1 MNIPKL
7 HSLKL
12 SLIDIYSPKT
22 DEGKGRLISL
32 TSAMVAALYNVF
44 ITGIFYT
51 GFLSMYGISITG
63 VGIITFIPYIATCF
77 SLFSPSILGRFRKRK
92 WLLLAAKIYFYA
104 MYIIATTLM
113 PQFVTDPGDRLTWFI
128 ILLFLAY
135 SVYALFSPGF
145 TTWFYRFYPAESERR
160 TRYIALNQTF
170 ASILSS
176 IMLLVSGLLTDA
188 VEGSSMQDTLILGFR
203 YFAFVLVIVDV
214 LMQAAAK
221 EYPYAEAPKLRL
233 DKVFTIPFRYR
244 KFLLCMIVM
253 FVWNYIGNL
262 NNGLWNYHLLNHLHF
277 SYTVINIVTMLYTLI
292 LLCTGAFWQK
302 LLHRYSWIKT
312 FGIASLLFTPTE
324 FLMFTLTPGMEWLWA
339 LTSCVQHFCSVGLNF
354 AYANILYLNLP
365 EEESTAC
372 ISFNTIGCNVFAFLG
387 MITGTWVSSFGNDS
401 AMPFLFGMNV
411 YAVQYTTLL
420 RAVGLS
426 TIGILLIVGWRRLT
440 PDHEITVIEQTNE
453 HLKKRRRNIL
463 NRWKRRG
470 T

>member
-1 MNIPKL
+1 MKIL
-7 HSLKL
+7 DLGGLKH
-12 SLIDIYSPKT
+12 SLIDIYSPRNE
-22 DEGKGRLISL
+22 EGKGRLISL
-32 TSAMVAALYNVF
+32 GSGMVAALYNVF

-77 SLFSPSILGRFRKRK
+77 SVFSPAILGRFQKRK
-92 WLLLAAKIYFYA
+92 WILLASKIYFYA

-113 PQFVTDPGDRLTWFI
+113 PQFVTDPDDRLTWFI

-145 TTWFYRFYPAESERR
+145 TTWFYRFYPQESDRR

-170 ASILSS
+170 SSILSS

-188 VEGSSMQDTLILGFR
+188 VEGSAMQDQLILFFR
-203 YFAFVLVIVDV
+203 YIAFVLVLVDV
-214 LMQAAAK
+214 VMQAMAK
-221 EYPYAEAPKLRL
+221 EYPYDEAPRL
-233 DKVFTIPFRYR
+233 HLKKVFTIPFQHR

-253 FVWNYIGNL
+253 FVWNFIGNL

-277 SYTVINIVTMLYTLI
+277 SYTVINIVSMLYTII

-339 LTSCVQHFCSVGLNF
+339 LTACIQHFCSVGLNF
-354 AYANILYLNLP
+354 SYANILYLNLP

-387 MITGTWVSSFGNDS
+387 MITGTWVSSFGGD
-401 AMPFLFGMNV
+401 APLPFLFGMNV

-420 RAVGLS
+420 RAVGLA
-426 TIGILLIVGWRRLT
+426 TVGILMIVFWKKLT
-440 PDHEITVIEQTNE
+440 PDHEIAVTEQAQE
-453 HLKKRRRNIL
+453 HVEKRRKNII